1 MNGRVELLI
10 ADIADDLKSIDRM
23 KAEYDAFV
31 ADVDWESPSVYEKAT
46 VGYYLHN
53 FYNACESIFRS
64 VARAFENQIDSAA
77 WHASVLKRMK
87 LDIPSVRPPVIS
99 EELYRLLDDFRA
111 FRHVFRNAYSFELD
125 WAKERLVAEKLPSAV
140 AKVKAEVAAFYAA
153 LRRE

>member
-1 MNGRVELLI
+1 LSGRFELLI
-10 ADIADDLKSIDRM
+10 ADISDDLKSMDRM
-23 KAEYDAFV
+23 KAEYDIFV
-31 ADVDWESPSVYEKAT
+31 SDVDWESPSVYEKAT

-64 VARAFENQIDSAA
+64 IATAFENQIDSAA

-125 WAKERLVAEKLPSAV
+125 WAKERLVAEKLDAAA
-140 AKVKAEVAAFYAA
+140 AKLKEEVARFCAD